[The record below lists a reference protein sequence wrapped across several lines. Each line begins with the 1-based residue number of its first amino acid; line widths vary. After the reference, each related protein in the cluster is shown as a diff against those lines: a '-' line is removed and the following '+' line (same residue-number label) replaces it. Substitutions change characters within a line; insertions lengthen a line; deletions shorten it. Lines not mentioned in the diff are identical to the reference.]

1 MVTRLPSRLVTLLLF
16 GALAISPVAR
26 ASAEN
31 PPAHLRP
38 PAGVS
43 AAEFQ
48 RIYNDGANLQL
59 VFRSIYEAVRPSV
72 VSVMAPGAR
81 GQASVGTGFVIDAN
95 GLIVTNLHVVGGAR
109 NVQVI
114 FFDNRRVPGTVLGL
128 NRAMDIAVIKI
139 NGVSGLK
146 PAVIG
151 DSDRVQVGD
160 IAIALGSPYGLPSTF
175 TTGVISAVGRR
186 LDESRLPLIQTDAA
200 INQGNSGGPLLNLR
214 GEVIGINQQ
223 IISQSGGSIG
233 IGLAIP
239 INAVR
244 PLMEQAMRG
253 GGTTGGG
260 GGGSTTTASNS
271 RAVLGVRVDPSP
283 NGGAVVVQVL
293 ANSGAQ
299 RAGIRPGDIIVKID
313 STDIREAE
321 DLLRYVQ
328 NKRAGDRVTLEAVRG
343 AARIRA
349 EAKLSTIE

>member
-1 MVTRLPSRLVTLLLF
+1 MFPRLRFRIISSILF
-16 GALAISPVAR
+16 ATLAIWPVAR

-31 PPAHLRP
+31 PPPHLRP

-48 RIYNDGANLQL
+48 RIYSDGANLQL

-109 NVQVI
+109 SVQVI
-114 FFDNRRVPGTVLGL
+114 FYDNRRVPGTVLGL

-139 NGVSGLK
+139 TGVSGLK

-253 GGTTGGG
+253 GATSGGG
-260 GGGSTTTASNS
+260 PATPTNS

-313 STDIREAE
+313 STEIREAE